1 MSKSKRAILRMKHLN
16 SIFSFE
22 KWIKSGISYSRKN
35 RISLN
40 HIEKYLGYIR
50 GKVKEQVGSN
60 KDEWLKQIDKLMES
74 VEKSKNDKG

>member
-1 MSKSKRAILRMKHLN
+1 MAKSRRAILKMKHLN

-50 GKVKEQVGSN
+50 GKVKEEVGSN
-60 KDEWLKQIDKLMES
+60 KDEWLEKIDDLIES
-74 VEKSKNDKG
+74 VKKKKDA